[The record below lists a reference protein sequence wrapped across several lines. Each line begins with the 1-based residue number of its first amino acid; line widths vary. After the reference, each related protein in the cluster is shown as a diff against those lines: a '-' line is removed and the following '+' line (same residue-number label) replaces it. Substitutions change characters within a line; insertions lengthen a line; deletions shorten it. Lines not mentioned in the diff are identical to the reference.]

1 MVGIW
6 AWRLRSCVYAFAEKG
21 RRAVKQLRPSR
32 REKRRETIALMTAFL
47 TNPGVTEPSQKR
59 WAGSDCAPNTCQ
71 ANHLFSFPRKPVSL
85 RVG

>member
-47 TNPGVTEPSQKR
+47 TNPGGDGAEPEEMGRFRLRPK
-59 WAGSDCAPNTCQ
+59 
-71 ANHLFSFPRKPVSL
+71 HLS
-85 RVG
+85 G